1 VLLWD
6 YYYAIYSQFLARLTD
21 EQFFH
26 LIDGLSSV
34 INPWSAQSPATR
46 LPKLGGM

>member
-1 VLLWD
+1 M
-6 YYYAIYSQFLARLTD
+6 YSQFLARLTD

-34 INPWSAQSPATR
+34 INPWSAQSSAPATR